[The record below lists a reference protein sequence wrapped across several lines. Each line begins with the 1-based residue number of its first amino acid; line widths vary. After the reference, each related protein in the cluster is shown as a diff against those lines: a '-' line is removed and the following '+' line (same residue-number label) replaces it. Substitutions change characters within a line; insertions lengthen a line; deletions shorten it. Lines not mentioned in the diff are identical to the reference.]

1 MAYEIVCESE
11 SKRYRSDCASVL
23 TKTCEILKSKNII
36 AQFSLVGSGAKN
48 LITRNGNGPY
58 DLDYNLVVIKA
69 DERYW
74 KNLRLLKDTVRNA
87 LNKAERKDFFSDAMD
102 SRSCLTTLLHFNDS
116 PNVEF
121 SFDVAILTKNRNGD
135 YMRLIHNK
143 NAFCVGYDQ
152 YTWNEVPKSHD
163 VKEKA
168 DAIKAE
174 GLWQE
179 ARDRYVELKSMY
191 LSRQDNTHPSFIVY
205 VEAKKIIEKYD
216 ERGEACTGYL
226 ERYAFYDKA
235 EQACYIVQSGETS
248 QYANIILQKGVV
260 KRNK

>member
-1 MAYEIVCESE
+1 MLDHKWAAWEKKENVMAYEIVCESE

-23 TKTCEILKSKNII
+23 TKTCEILKRKNII

-74 KNLRLLKDTVRNA
+74 KDLRLLKDTVRNA

-143 NAFCVGYDQ
+143 NAFCFGYDQ

-179 ARDRYVELKSMY
+179 VRDRYVGLKNMY

-205 VEAKKIIEKYD
+205 VDAVNEIYYKYF
-216 ERGEACTGYL
+216 R
-226 ERYAFYDKA
+226 
-235 EQACYIVQSGETS
+235 
-248 QYANIILQKGVV
+248 
-260 KRNK
+260 

>member
-1 MAYEIVCESE
+1 MDYIQNIILIQEIKQKNQMKCFIHHIH
-11 SKRYRSDCASVL
+11 VL
-23 TKTCEILKSKNII
+23 FQQILYLKSKNII

-74 KNLRLLKDTVRNA
+74 KDLRLLKDTVRNA

-143 NAFCVGYDQ
+143 NAFCFGYDQ

-179 ARDRYVELKSMY
+179 VRDRYVGLKNMY

-205 VEAKKIIEKYD
+205 VEAVNEIYYKYF
-216 ERGEACTGYL
+216 R
-226 ERYAFYDKA
+226 
-235 EQACYIVQSGETS
+235 
-248 QYANIILQKGVV
+248 
-260 KRNK
+260 

>member
-1 MAYEIVCESE
+1 MIRFMLDHKWEAWEKKENVMAYEIVCESE

-36 AQFSLVGSGAKN
+36 AQFSFVGSGAKN

-69 DERYW
+69 DERYR
-74 KNLRLLKDTVRNA
+74 KDLRLLKDTVRNA
-87 LNKAERKDFFSDAMD
+87 LNRAERKDFFSDAMD

-143 NAFCVGYDQ
+143 KNAFCFGDDQ

-179 ARDRYVELKSMY
+179 VRDRYVGLKNMY

-205 VEAKKIIEKYD
+205 VEAVNEIYYKYF
-216 ERGEACTGYL
+216 R
-226 ERYAFYDKA
+226 
-235 EQACYIVQSGETS
+235 
-248 QYANIILQKGVV
+248 
-260 KRNK
+260 

>member
-1 MAYEIVCESE
+1 MLDHKWVAWEKKENVIAYEIVCESE

-74 KNLRLLKDTVRNA
+74 KDLRLLKDTVRNA

-143 NAFCVGYDQ
+143 NAFCFGYDQ

-163 VKEKA
+163 VKEKPM
-168 DAIKAE
+168 
-174 GLWQE
+174 Q
-179 ARDRYVELKSMY
+179 
-191 LSRQDNTHPSFIVY
+191 
-205 VEAKKIIEKYD
+205 
-216 ERGEACTGYL
+216 
-226 ERYAFYDKA
+226 
-235 EQACYIVQSGETS
+235 
-248 QYANIILQKGVV
+248 
-260 KRNK
+260 

>member
-1 MAYEIVCESE
+1 MLDHKWAAWEKKENVMAYEIVCESE

-74 KNLRLLKDTVRNA
+74 KDLRLLKNTVRNA

-205 VEAKKIIEKYD
+205 VEAVNEIYYKYF
-216 ERGEACTGYL
+216 R
-226 ERYAFYDKA
+226 
-235 EQACYIVQSGETS
+235 
-248 QYANIILQKGVV
+248 
-260 KRNK
+260 